1 VDAEE
6 LGGTMM
12 KKLTELFD
20 EDAAAAWAR
29 ASMER
34 AALVA

>member
-1 VDAEE
+1 
-6 LGGTMM
+6 MM

-20 EDAAAAWAR
+20 EDAALAWAR
-29 ASMER
+29 ASAER